1 MDGWLSDARCKNED
15 PGLGDEG
22 FSESVPIQP
31 LPRCHQRALSDLPT
45 LPKIVSQRRN
55 STSKIEVSRDSTSEN
70 EVSRSLSPKV
80 EVLQSDS
87 KVFQQLRVALEK
99 LPAKKL
105 PILMTSSP
113 SSSSS
118 PSCYETKTS
127 NAIVAGSKRVA
138 AKEEKSGVDKDLV
151 KKIKLDVPESGADVD
166 LKLNKLDSPSNES
179 HICRSTLNQVFYLN
193 HCFSIV
199 LWSESKSFIRQLH
212 EINKKL

>member
-1 MDGWLSDARCKNED
+1 VDGWLSDARCKNED

-87 KVFQQLRVALEK
+87 NVFQQLRV
-99 LPAKKL
+99 
-105 PILMTSSP
+105 
-113 SSSSS
+113 
-118 PSCYETKTS
+118 
-127 NAIVAGSKRVA
+127 
-138 AKEEKSGVDKDLV
+138 EEKSGVDKDLV

-179 HICRSTLNQVFYLN
+179 HICRSPLNQVFYLN

>member
-1 MDGWLSDARCKNED
+1 MNSLKYFFLPGSVDGWLSDARCKNED

-31 LPRCHQRALSDLPT
+31 LPRCHQRALSDLPA
-45 LPKIVSQRRN
+45 LPKIASQRRN
-55 STSKIEVSRDSTSEN
+55 STSKIEDVRDSTSKMDI
-70 EVSRSLSPKV
+70 SRSLSPRH

-105 PILMTSSP
+105 PILMTSSSL

-118 PSCYETKTS
+118 ASSCYETK
-127 NAIVAGSKRVA
+127 NCNVIVAGSKRVA
-138 AKEEKSGVDKDLV
+138 AKEDKSVVDKDLV
-151 KKIKLDVPESGADVD
+151 KKIKLDVPESGTVVD

-179 HICRSTLNQVFYLN
+179 HICRATLNQVFYL
-193 HCFSIV
+193 
-199 LWSESKSFIRQLH
+199 
-212 EINKKL
+212 